1 MFKIDNARLVITD
14 SDSLIAKLKLQLSYD
29 NISQPQFFKLILEA
43 YLKRDERIIS
53 IIEDFR
59 NHKKTKRKKDRAE
72 TKKTISD
79 FALDENE
86 INDMFDIISK
96 ENPDL

>member
-1 MFKIDNARLVITD
+1 MYKVDKVRLAITD
-14 SDSLIAKLKLQLSYD
+14 NDSLVAKLQLQLTYD
-29 NISQPQFFKLILEA
+29 NISKSQFFKLILDA

-59 NHKKTKRKKDRAE
+59 NHKKTKRKKDRVE
-72 TKKTISD
+72 TQKTIND

-86 INDMFDIISK
+86 INNTFDIISK
-96 ENPDL
+96 ENSEL

>member
-1 MFKIDNARLVITD
+1 MYKVDKVRLAITD
-14 SDSLIAKLKLQLSYD
+14 NDSLVAKLQLQLTYD
-29 NISQPQFFKLILEA
+29 NISKSQFFKLILDA

-59 NHKKTKRKKDRAE
+59 NHKKTKRKKDRVE
-72 TKKTISD
+72 TQKTIND

-86 INDMFDIISK
+86 INNIFDIISK
-96 ENPDL
+96 ENSEL